1 VYRSLE
7 SSSLL
12 RGRWLFLP
20 ALSAVKCSSADV
32 MFRMLAVA
40 KRVNYG
46 DSVPYCGFPVI
57 PQEYLGVWVIDGDR
71 RVHGM
76 CR

>member
-1 VYRSLE
+1 
-7 SSSLL
+7 
-12 RGRWLFLP
+12 
-20 ALSAVKCSSADV
+20 